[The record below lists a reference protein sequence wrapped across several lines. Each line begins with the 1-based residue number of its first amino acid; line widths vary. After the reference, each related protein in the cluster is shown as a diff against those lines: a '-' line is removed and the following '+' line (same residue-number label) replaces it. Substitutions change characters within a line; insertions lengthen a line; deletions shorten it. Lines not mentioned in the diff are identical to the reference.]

1 MAPTAKK
8 PDAMRSLQAE
18 ELDDFDSFFL
28 PTTDSC
34 LSRHLTKEMW
44 SQYKDQACKY
54 GVSFK
59 AGFDNKQL
67 KSYDRTPILMK
78 WWEKFEADVLNY
90 DKAHGAVTFFLFVP

>member
-8 PDAMRSLQAE
+8 PDAMRSLQAA

-59 AGFDNKQL
+59 AGFDNIQ
-67 KSYDRTPILMK
+67 
-78 WWEKFEADVLNY
+78 
-90 DKAHGAVTFFLFVP
+90 